1 MSNPNPADVV
11 DRLCAAINHCD
22 IETAMTLYEPEAAFV
37 AQPGNVVIGTKAL
50 RDALA
55 GFIALKPTI
64 TTEAHRL
71 IQAGDVALYCSK
83 WNLRGTDPQGK
94 ALWMEGRSAD
104 VLRRQPGGV
113 WLIAIDNPWGAEI
126 LPEAK

>member
-1 MSNPNPADVV
+1 MSNLNPPDVV
-11 DRLCAAINHCD
+11 ARYVAAINSYD
-22 IETAMTLYEPEAAFV
+22 LDTAMAFYIPEAVFV
-37 AQPGNVVIGTKAL
+37 AQDGNLVIGTKAL

-83 WNLRGTDPQGK
+83 WSLRGTDPQGK
-94 ALWMEGRSAD
+94 ALCMEGRSAD
-104 VLRRQPGGV
+104 ILRRELGGE
-113 WLIAIDNPWGAEI
+113 WRIAVDNPWGVDI
-126 LPEAK
+126 FREAK